1 MLLVLKEPAGS
12 DTREPKQLNIEKKLS
27 PAVVPV
33 ASVVNEFIG
42 GIWVTSPRIVPLLG
56 GEFE

>member
-1 MLLVLKEPAGS
+1 MSKEPTGS
-12 DTREPKQLNIEKKLS
+12 EVREPKLLNIEKKLS

>member
-1 MLLVLKEPAGS
+1 MLVSKEPTGS
-12 DTREPKQLNIEKKLS
+12 EVREPKLLNIEKKLS